1 MTVLAAYDPQ
11 SLDRAPVRF
20 AATAARFANVP
31 LVIASVRAGLTPE
44 RCIFDGLVG
53 EGLEPLRTDLETDY
67 GIAVRTRVVRASTP
81 MGVARALQRVIDAEH
96 ASLAVVGSTTRGVV
110 GRVAPGTTAQRVING
125 CACPVVVVP
134 HGHDPPPRLSV
145 IGVGF
150 VPTPEGHRALRAAAA
165 VAQMAGAELR
175 VVTVVKPGLGTD
187 ASAGP
192 ARDTVERSRA
202 HVEATLTDAIAEL
215 THDVKADGEVMVDD
229 PADALLSVSS
239 NVDLLVMGSRGY
251 GPGLAVLL
259 GGVSRR
265 LTLAA
270 RCPVLVMPR
279 GSTSALAD
287 WAARG
292 SASALA
298 DWAETAT
305 ACETYSSEVA
315 ARRAVRALTAVGV
328 PEGDVRLLVGRPVR
342 DIREEVV
349 GGFAGALDPRAP
361 VGTYMGAPCRRR
373 QGAGS
378 FVGDPD
384 RQRQG
389 SFADADTDAIAT
401 VEDGAGRSHPASRA
415 IVRRLLW
422 RSALAGGAADRVID
436 ELRAGHAV
444 VLVNAVEIAASDARA
459 RLEELAHAA

>member
-11 SLDRAPVRF
+11 TLDRAPVRF

-31 LVIASVRAGLTPE
+31 LVIAAVRAGLTPE
-44 RCIFDGLVG
+44 RCVSDGLVG

-67 GIAVRTRVVRASTP
+67 GIDVRTRVVRATTP

-192 ARDTVERSRA
+192 TRDTVERSRA
-202 HVEATLTDAIAEL
+202 RVEATLTDAIAEL

-265 LTLAA
+265 LTMAA

-279 GSTSALAD
+279 GST
-287 WAARG
+287 
-292 SASALA
+292 SALA

-378 FVGDPD
+378 FAGDPD

-401 VEDGAGRSHPASRA
+401 LEDGAGRSHPASRA

-422 RSALAGGAADRVID
+422 RSALAGAAADRVID

-444 VLVNAVEIAASDARA
+444 VLVDAGEIAASDARA

>member
-11 SLDRAPVRF
+11 TLDRAPVRF
-20 AATAARFANVP
+20 AAAAARFANVP

-44 RCIFDGLVG
+44 RCVSDGLVG
-53 EGLEPLRTDLETDY
+53 EGLEPLRADVESDY
-67 GIAVRTRVVRASTP
+67 GIDVRTRVVRASTP
-81 MGVARALQRVIDAEH
+81 MGVTRALQRVIDAEH
-96 ASLAVVGSTTRGVV
+96 AGLAVVGSTTRGVV
-110 GRVAPGTTAQRVING
+110 GRVAPGTTAQRMING
-125 CACPVVVVP
+125 CRCPVVVVP
-134 HGHDPPPRLSV
+134 HGHDPPPRLSM

-165 VAQMAGAELR
+165 VAQMAGADLR
-175 VVTVVKPGLGTD
+175 VLTVVKPGLSAD

-192 ARDTVERSRA
+192 TRDTVERSRA
-202 HVEATLTDAIAEL
+202 HVEATLTDAIADL
-215 THDVKADGEVMVDD
+215 AHGVTADGEVMVDE
-229 PADALLSVSS
+229 PADALVSVSP

-265 LTLAA
+265 VTMAA

-279 GSTSALAD
+279 
-287 WAARG
+287 
-292 SASALA
+292 ASSLA
-298 DWAETAT
+298 DWAEAAT

-315 ARRAVRALTAVGV
+315 ARRAMRALTAVGV
-328 PEGDVRLLVGRPVR
+328 PEGDVRLLIGRPLR

-349 GGFAGALDPRAP
+349 GGFAGAVDPGAP
-361 VGTYMGAPCRRR
+361 VGTYTGAPCRRR

-378 FVGDPD
+378 FAGDPD

-415 IVRRLLW
+415 VLRRLLW

-444 VLVNAVEIAASDARA
+444 VLVDAVEIAPSDARA
-459 RLEELAHAA
+459 QREESAQAA

>member
-165 VAQMAGAELR
+165 VAQMAGADLR

-265 LTLAA
+265 VTMAA

-279 GSTSALAD
+279 GSTSSLA
-287 WAARG
+287 G
-292 SASALA
+292 
-298 DWAETAT
+298 WAETET

-315 ARRAVRALTAVGV
+315 ARRAMRALTAVGV
-328 PEGDVRLLVGRPVR
+328 PEADVRLLVGRPVR

-378 FVGDPD
+378 FAGDPD

-444 VLVNAVEIAASDARA
+444 VLVDAVEIAASDARA

>member
-11 SLDRAPVRF
+11 TLDRAPVRF
-20 AATAARFANVP
+20 AAAAARFANVP
-31 LVIASVRAGLTPE
+31 LVVASVRAGLTPE
-44 RCIFDGLVG
+44 RCIADGLVG
-53 EGLEPLRTDLETDY
+53 EGLEPLRADLETDY
-67 GIAVRTRVVRASTP
+67 GIDVRTRVVRASTP
-81 MGVARALQRVIDAEH
+81 MGVAHALQRVIDAEH
-96 ASLAVVGSTTRGVV
+96 ASIAVVGSTTRGVL

-125 CACPVVVVP
+125 CACPVIVVP
-134 HGHDPPPRLSV
+134 HGYDPPPRLSV

-165 VAQMAGAELR
+165 AAQMAGADLR
-175 VVTVVKPGLGTD
+175 VLTVVKPGLGAD

-192 ARDTVERSRA
+192 TRDSVERSRA
-202 HVEATLTDAIAEL
+202 QVEATLTDAIAEL
-215 THDVKADGEVMVDD
+215 GHDVTADGEVMVDD
-229 PADALLSVSS
+229 PADALLSISS

-259 GGVSRR
+259 GAVSRR
-265 LTLAA
+265 VTMAA

-279 GSTSALAD
+279 GTTSALD
-287 WAARG
+287 
-292 SASALA
+292 

-342 DIREEVV
+342 DVREEVV
-349 GGFAGALDPRAP
+349 GGFAGAVDPRAP
-361 VGTYMGAPCRRR
+361 VGTYTGAPCRRR
-373 QGAGS
+373 QGAGN
-378 FVGDPD
+378 FAGDPD

-415 IVRRLLW
+415 VVQRLLW
-422 RSALAGGAADRVID
+422 RAALAGGAADRVID

-444 VLVNAVEIAASDARA
+444 VLVDAVEIAASDAQG
-459 RLEELAHAA
+459 RLQELTHAA

>member
-11 SLDRAPVRF
+11 TLDRAPVRF

-44 RCIFDGLVG
+44 RCVSDGLVG

-67 GIAVRTRVVRASTP
+67 GIDVRTRVVRASTP

-96 ASLAVVGSTTRGVV
+96 TSLAVVGSTTRGVV

-134 HGHDPPPRLSV
+134 HGQHPPPRLSV

-192 ARDTVERSRA
+192 TRDTVERSRA

-251 GPGLAVLL
+251 GPSLAVLL

-265 LTLAA
+265 LTMAA

-279 GSTSALAD
+279 GST
-287 WAARG
+287 
-292 SASALA
+292 SALA

-378 FVGDPD
+378 FAGDPD

-401 VEDGAGRSHPASRA
+401 LEDGAGRSHPASRA

-422 RSALAGGAADRVID
+422 RSALAGAAADRVID

-444 VLVNAVEIAASDARA
+444 VLVDAGEIAASDARA

>member
-11 SLDRAPVRF
+11 TLDRAPVRF
-20 AATAARFANVP
+20 AAAAARFANVP
-31 LVIASVRAGLTPE
+31 LVIASVRAGLTRE
-44 RCIFDGLVG
+44 RCVSDGLVG
-53 EGLEPLRTDLETDY
+53 EGLEPLRADLETDY
-67 GIAVRTRVVRASTP
+67 GIDARTRVVRASTP
-81 MGVARALQRVIDAEH
+81 MGVARALQGVIDAEH

-134 HGHDPPPRLSV
+134 DGHDPPPRLSV

-165 VAQMAGAELR
+165 VAQMAGADLR
-175 VVTVVKPGLGTD
+175 VLTVVKPGLGTD

-192 ARDTVERSRA
+192 TRDTVERSRA
-202 HVEATLTDAIAEL
+202 RVEATLTDAIAEL

-229 PADALLSVSS
+229 PVDALLSVSP
-239 NVDLLVMGSRGY
+239 NVDLLVMGSRAY

-265 LTLAA
+265 VTMAA

-279 GSTSALAD
+279 GSTS
-287 WAARG
+287 
-292 SASALA
+292 SLA
-298 DWAETAT
+298 DWAETET
-305 ACETYSSEVA
+305 ACESYSSEVA
-315 ARRAVRALTAVGV
+315 ARRAVRSLTAVGV
-328 PEGDVRLLVGRPVR
+328 PEGDVRLLIGRPVR
-342 DIREEVV
+342 EVREEVV
-349 GGFAGALDPRAP
+349 GGFAGAVDPRAP
-361 VGTYMGAPCRRR
+361 VGTYTGAPRRRR

-378 FVGDPD
+378 FAGDPD

-401 VEDGAGRSHPASRA
+401 VEDGAGRSHPASGA
-415 IVRRLLW
+415 VVRRLLW
-422 RSALAGGAADRVID
+422 RSGLAGAAADRVID

-444 VLVNAVEIAASDARA
+444 VLVDAVEIASSDARA
-459 RLEELAHAA
+459 HRKEPAHAA

>member
-11 SLDRAPVRF
+11 TLDRAPVRF
-20 AATAARFANVP
+20 AAAAARFANVP

-44 RCIFDGLVG
+44 RGVADGLVG
-53 EGLEPLRTDLETDY
+53 EGLEPLRADLESDY
-67 GIAVRTRVVRASTP
+67 GIDVRTRVVRASTP

-165 VAQMAGAELR
+165 VAQMAGADLR

-265 LTLAA
+265 LTMTA

-279 GSTSALAD
+279 GST
-287 WAARG
+287 
-292 SASALA
+292 SALA

-328 PEGDVRLLVGRPVR
+328 PEGDVRLLVGRHLR

-378 FVGDPD
+378 FAGDPD

-401 VEDGAGRSHPASRA
+401 LEDGAGRSHPASRA

-422 RSALAGGAADRVID
+422 RSALAGAAADRVID
-436 ELRAGHAV
+436 ELRAGYAV
-444 VLVNAVEIAASDARA
+444 VLVDAGEIAASDARA
-459 RLEELAHAA
+459 RLEEQAHAA

>member
-125 CACPVVVVP
+125 CTCPVVVVP

-192 ARDTVERSRA
+192 TRDTVERSRA

-265 LTLAA
+265 LTMTA

-279 GSTSALAD
+279 GST
-287 WAARG
+287 
-292 SASALA
+292 SALA

-361 VGTYMGAPCRRR
+361 VVTDMGAPCRRR

-378 FVGDPD
+378 FAGDPD

>member
-11 SLDRAPVRF
+11 TLDRAPVRF
-20 AATAARFANVP
+20 AAAAARFANVP

-44 RCIFDGLVG
+44 RCVSDGLVG

-67 GIAVRTRVVRASTP
+67 GIDVRTRVVRASTP

-165 VAQMAGAELR
+165 VAQMAGADLR

-215 THDVKADGEVMVDD
+215 THDVKADGDVMVDD

-265 LTLAA
+265 LTMAA

-279 GSTSALAD
+279 GST
-287 WAARG
+287 
-292 SASALA
+292 SALA

-328 PEGDVRLLVGRPVR
+328 PEGDVRLLVGRHVR

-378 FVGDPD
+378 FAGDPD

-401 VEDGAGRSHPASRA
+401 LEDGAGRSHPASRA

-422 RSALAGGAADRVID
+422 RSALAGAAADRVID
-436 ELRAGHAV
+436 ELRAGYAV
-444 VLVNAVEIAASDARA
+444 VLVDAGEIAASDARA
-459 RLEELAHAA
+459 RLEEQAHAA

>member
-11 SLDRAPVRF
+11 TLDRAPVRF
-20 AATAARFANVP
+20 AAAAARFANVP
-31 LVIASVRAGLTPE
+31 LVIASVRSGLTPE
-44 RCIFDGLVG
+44 RCVSDGLVG
-53 EGLEPLRTDLETDY
+53 EGLEPLRADLESDY
-67 GIAVRTRVVRASTP
+67 GIDVRTRVVRASTP

-96 ASLAVVGSTTRGVV
+96 AGLAVVGSTTRGVV
-110 GRVAPGTTAQRVING
+110 GRVAPGTTAQRMING

-134 HGHDPPPRLSV
+134 HGHGRPPRLSV

-165 VAQMAGAELR
+165 VAQMAGADLR
-175 VVTVVKPGLGTD
+175 VLTVVKPGLSAD

-192 ARDTVERSRA
+192 TRDTVERSRA
-202 HVEATLTDAIAEL
+202 HVEATLTDAIADL
-215 THDVKADGEVMVDD
+215 AHDVKAAGEVMVDD
-229 PADALLSVSS
+229 PADALVSVSP

-265 LTLAA
+265 VTMAA

-279 GSTSALAD
+279 GNTSSLT
-287 WAARG
+287 G
-292 SASALA
+292 
-298 DWAETAT
+298 WAETAT

-315 ARRAVRALTAVGV
+315 ARRAMRALTAVGV
-328 PEGDVRLLVGRPVR
+328 PEGDVRLLIGRPVR

-349 GGFAGALDPRAP
+349 GGFAGAVDPRAP
-361 VGTYMGAPCRRR
+361 VGTYMGARCRRR

-378 FVGDPD
+378 FAGDPD

-401 VEDGAGRSHPASRA
+401 VEDGAGRSHPASRSV
-415 IVRRLLW
+415 VRRLLW

-444 VLVNAVEIAASDARA
+444 VLVDAVEIAASDARA
-459 RLEELAHAA
+459 QLAELAHAA

>member
-1 MTVLAAYDPQ
+1 MTVFAAYDPQ
-11 SLDRAPVRF
+11 TLDRAPVRF
-20 AATAARFANVP
+20 AAAAARFANVP

-44 RCIFDGLVG
+44 RCVSDGLVA
-53 EGLEPLRTDLETDY
+53 EGLEPLRADLESDY
-67 GIAVRTRVVRASTP
+67 GIEVRTRVVRASTP
-81 MGVARALQRVIDAEH
+81 MGVARALQRVIEAEH
-96 ASLAVVGSTTRGVV
+96 AGLAVVGSTTRGVV
-110 GRVAPGTTAQRVING
+110 GRVAPGTTAQRMING
-125 CACPVVVVP
+125 CDCPVVVVP
-134 HGHDPPPRLSV
+134 HGDNPPPRLSV

-150 VPTPEGHRALRAAAA
+150 VPTPEGRRALSAAAA
-165 VAQMAGAELR
+165 IAQMAGADLR
-175 VVTVVKPGLGTD
+175 VLTVVKRGVSAD

-192 ARDTVERSRA
+192 TRDTVERSRA
-202 HVEATLTDAIAEL
+202 HVEATLTDAIAGL
-215 THDVKADGEVMVDD
+215 AHDVKADGEVMVDD
-229 PADALLSVSS
+229 PADALLSVSP

-265 LTLAA
+265 VTMAA

-279 GSTSALAD
+279 GSTSSLA
-287 WAARG
+287 G
-292 SASALA
+292 
-298 DWAETAT
+298 WAETET
-305 ACETYSSEVA
+305 ACETYTSEIA
-315 ARRAVRALTAVGV
+315 ARRAMRALTAVGV
-328 PEGDVRLLVGRPVR
+328 PEGDVRLLISRPVR

-349 GGFAGALDPRAP
+349 GGFAGAVDPSAP

-378 FVGDPD
+378 FAGDPD

-415 IVRRLLW
+415 VVRRLLW
-422 RSALAGGAADRVID
+422 SSALAGGAADRVID

-444 VLVNAVEIAASDARA
+444 VLVDAVEIAAGDARA
-459 RLEELAHAA
+459 QLAELAHAA

>member
-11 SLDRAPVRF
+11 TLDRAPVRF

-44 RCIFDGLVG
+44 RCVSDGLVG
-53 EGLEPLRTDLETDY
+53 EGLEPLRADLETDY
-67 GIAVRTRVVRASTP
+67 GIDVRTRVVRASTP

-134 HGHDPPPRLSV
+134 HGHNPPPRLSV

-150 VPTPEGHRALRAAAA
+150 VSTPEGHRALRAAAA
-165 VAQMAGAELR
+165 VAQMAGADLR

-192 ARDTVERSRA
+192 TRDTVERSRA
-202 HVEATLTDAIAEL
+202 HVEATLTDAIGEL
-215 THDVKADGEVMVDD
+215 AHDVKADGEVMVDD

-265 LTLAA
+265 LTMTA

-279 GSTSALAD
+279 GST
-287 WAARG
+287 
-292 SASALA
+292 SALA

-315 ARRAVRALTAVGV
+315 ARRAMRALTAVGV
-328 PEGDVRLLVGRPVR
+328 PEGDVRLLIGRPVR

-378 FVGDPD
+378 FAGDPD

-401 VEDGAGRSHPASRA
+401 LEDGAGRSHPASRA

-422 RSALAGGAADRVID
+422 RSALAGAAADRVID
-436 ELRAGHAV
+436 ELRAGYAV
-444 VLVNAVEIAASDARA
+444 VLVDAGEIAASDARA
-459 RLEELAHAA
+459 RLEEQAHAA

>member
-11 SLDRAPVRF
+11 TLDRAPVRF
-20 AATAARFANVP
+20 AAAAARFANVP

-44 RCIFDGLVG
+44 RCVSDGLVG
-53 EGLEPLRTDLETDY
+53 EGLEPLRADLESDY
-67 GIAVRTRVVRASTP
+67 GIDVRTRVVRASTP

-96 ASLAVVGSTTRGVV
+96 AGLAVVGSTTRGVV
-110 GRVAPGTTAQRVING
+110 GRVAPGTTAQRMING

-134 HGHDPPPRLSV
+134 HGHGPPPRLSV

-150 VPTPEGHRALRAAAA
+150 VPTPEGHRALRAAAT
-165 VAQMAGAELR
+165 VAQMAGADLR
-175 VVTVVKPGLGTD
+175 VLTVVKPGLSAD

-192 ARDTVERSRA
+192 TRDTVERSRA
-202 HVEATLTDAIAEL
+202 HVEATLTDAIADL
-215 THDVKADGEVMVDD
+215 AHDVKADGEVMVDD
-229 PADALLSVSS
+229 PADALVSVSR

-265 LTLAA
+265 ITMAA
-270 RCPVLVMPR
+270 RCPVLVIPR
-279 GSTSALAD
+279 GSTSSLA
-287 WAARG
+287 G
-292 SASALA
+292 
-298 DWAETAT
+298 WAETET

-315 ARRAVRALTAVGV
+315 ARRAMRALTAVGV
-328 PEGDVRLLVGRPVR
+328 PEGDVRLLIGRPVR

-349 GGFAGALDPRAP
+349 GGFAGAVDPRAP

-378 FVGDPD
+378 FAGDPD

-415 IVRRLLW
+415 VVRRLLW

-444 VLVNAVEIAASDARA
+444 VLLDAVEIAASDARA
-459 RLEELAHAA
+459 QLEELAHAA

>member
-1 MTVLAAYDPQ
+1 MTVFAAYDPQ
-11 SLDRAPVRF
+11 TLDRAPVRF
-20 AATAARFANVP
+20 AAAAARFANVP

-44 RCIFDGLVG
+44 RCVSDGLVG
-53 EGLEPLRTDLETDY
+53 EGLEPLRADLESDY
-67 GIAVRTRVVRASTP
+67 GIDVRTRVVRASTP

-96 ASLAVVGSTTRGVV
+96 AGLAVVGSTTRGVV
-110 GRVAPGTTAQRVING
+110 GRVAPGTTAQRMING
-125 CACPVVVVP
+125 CDCPVVVVP
-134 HGHDPPPRLSV
+134 HGDNPPPRLSV

-150 VPTPEGHRALRAAAA
+150 VPTPEGRRALSAAAA
-165 VAQMAGAELR
+165 IAQMAGADLR
-175 VVTVVKPGLGTD
+175 VLTVVKRWGSAD

-192 ARDTVERSRA
+192 TRDTVECSRA
-202 HVEATLTDAIAEL
+202 HVEATLTDAIAGL
-215 THDVKADGEVMVDD
+215 AHDVKADGEVMVDD
-229 PADALLSVSS
+229 PADALLSVSP

-265 LTLAA
+265 VTMAA

-279 GSTSALAD
+279 GNTSSLAD
-287 WAARG
+287 WAA
-292 SASALA
+292 
-298 DWAETAT
+298 TAT

-378 FVGDPD
+378 FAGDPD

>member
-1 MTVLAAYDPQ
+1 MTVFAAYDPQ
-11 SLDRAPVRF
+11 TLDRAPVRF
-20 AATAARFANVP
+20 AAAAAQFANVP

-44 RCIFDGLVG
+44 RCVSDGLVA
-53 EGLEPLRTDLETDY
+53 EGLEPLRADLESDY
-67 GIAVRTRVVRASTP
+67 GIEVRTRVVRASTP
-81 MGVARALQRVIDAEH
+81 MGVARALQRVIEAEH
-96 ASLAVVGSTTRGVV
+96 AGLAVVGSTTRGVV
-110 GRVAPGTTAQRVING
+110 GRVAPGTTAQRMING
-125 CACPVVVVP
+125 CDCPVVVVP
-134 HGHDPPPRLSV
+134 HGDNPSPRLSV

-150 VPTPEGHRALRAAAA
+150 VPTPEGRRALSAAAA
-165 VAQMAGAELR
+165 IAQMAGADLR
-175 VVTVVKPGLGTD
+175 VLTVVKRGVSAD

-192 ARDTVERSRA
+192 TRDTVERSRA
-202 HVEATLTDAIAEL
+202 HVEATLTDAIAGL
-215 THDVKADGEVMVDD
+215 AHDVKADGEVMVDD
-229 PADALLSVSS
+229 PADALLSVSP

-265 LTLAA
+265 VTMAA

-279 GSTSALAD
+279 GNTSSLAD
-287 WAARG
+287 WAA
-292 SASALA
+292 
-298 DWAETAT
+298 TAT

-315 ARRAVRALTAVGV
+315 ARRAMRALTAVGV
-328 PEGDVRLLVGRPVR
+328 PEADVRLLVGRPVR

-378 FVGDPD
+378 FAGDPD

>member
-11 SLDRAPVRF
+11 TLDRAPVRF
-20 AATAARFANVP
+20 AAAAARFANVP

-44 RCIFDGLVG
+44 RCVFDGLVG
-53 EGLEPLRTDLETDY
+53 EGLEPLRAALETDY
-67 GIAVRTRVVRASTP
+67 GIDVRTRVVRASTP

-134 HGHDPPPRLSV
+134 HGHGPPPRLSV

-165 VAQMAGAELR
+165 IAQMAGADLR
-175 VVTVVKPGLGTD
+175 VLTVVKPGLSAD

-192 ARDTVERSRA
+192 TRDTVERSRA
-202 HVEATLTDAIAEL
+202 HVEATLTDAIADL
-215 THDVKADGEVMVDD
+215 AHDVKADGEVMVDD
-229 PADALLSVSS
+229 PADALVSVSP

-265 LTLAA
+265 VTMAA

-279 GSTSALAD
+279 GSTSSLA
-287 WAARG
+287 G
-292 SASALA
+292 
-298 DWAETAT
+298 WAETET

-315 ARRAVRALTAVGV
+315 ARRAMRALTAVGV
-328 PEGDVRLLVGRPVR
+328 PEGDVRLLDRP
-342 DIREEVV
+342 
-349 GGFAGALDPRAP
+349 
-361 VGTYMGAPCRRR
+361 
-373 QGAGS
+373 S
-378 FVGDPD
+378 
-384 RQRQG
+384 
-389 SFADADTDAIAT
+389 
-401 VEDGAGRSHPASRA
+401 
-415 IVRRLLW
+415 
-422 RSALAGGAADRVID
+422 
-436 ELRAGHAV
+436 RAGHPRGSRRRIRRRRGPESAGRD
-444 VLVNAVEIAASDARA
+444 LHGRPMPAPPGR
-459 RLEELAHAA
+459 RELRRRSRPPATGFLRRC

>member
-11 SLDRAPVRF
+11 TLDRAPVRF
-20 AATAARFANVP
+20 AAAAARFANVP

-44 RCIFDGLVG
+44 RCVFDGLVG
-53 EGLEPLRTDLETDY
+53 EGLEPLRAALETDY
-67 GIAVRTRVVRASTP
+67 GIDVRTRVVRASTP
-81 MGVARALQRVIDAEH
+81 MGVARALQRVIAAER
-96 ASLAVVGSTTRGVV
+96 AGLAVVGSTTRGVV

-134 HGHDPPPRLSV
+134 HGHDPPPGLSV

-165 VAQMAGAELR
+165 VAQMAGADLR
-175 VVTVVKPGLGTD
+175 VLSVVKPGSGPD

-192 ARDTVERSRA
+192 TRDTVERSRA
-202 HVEATLTDAIAEL
+202 HAQATLTDAIGEL
-215 THDVKADGEVMVDD
+215 AHDVKADGEVMVAD
-229 PADALLSVSS
+229 PADALLSVSQ

-265 LTLAA
+265 VTMAA

-279 GSTSALAD
+279 GSTSSLAG
-287 WAARG
+287 R
-292 SASALA
+292 
-298 DWAETAT
+298 AETET

-315 ARRAVRALTAVGV
+315 ARRAMRALTAVGV
-328 PEGDVRLLVGRPVR
+328 PEGDVRLLIGRPVR

-349 GGFAGALDPRAP
+349 GGFAGAVDPRAP

-378 FVGDPD
+378 FAGDPD
-384 RQRQG
+384 RRRQG

-415 IVRRLLW
+415 VVRRLLW
-422 RSALAGGAADRVID
+422 RSALAGGAVDRVID

-444 VLVNAVEIAASDARA
+444 VLVDAVEIAASDARA
-459 RLEELAHAA
+459 QLEEVAHAA

>member
-1 MTVLAAYDPQ
+1 
-11 SLDRAPVRF
+11 
-20 AATAARFANVP
+20 
-31 LVIASVRAGLTPE
+31 
-44 RCIFDGLVG
+44 
-53 EGLEPLRTDLETDY
+53 
-67 GIAVRTRVVRASTP
+67 
-81 MGVARALQRVIDAEH
+81 
-96 ASLAVVGSTTRGVV
+96 
-110 GRVAPGTTAQRVING
+110 
-125 CACPVVVVP
+125 VVVVP

-150 VPTPEGHRALRAAAA
+150 VPTPEGQHALRTAAA
-165 VAQMAGAELR
+165 VAQMAGADLR
-175 VVTVVKPGLGTD
+175 VLSVVKPGLGAD

-192 ARDTVERSRA
+192 TRDTVERSRA

-215 THDVKADGEVMVDD
+215 THDVTADGEVMVDD

-265 LTLAA
+265 VTMGA

-279 GSTSALAD
+279 GHTSSLPE
-287 WAARG
+287 
-292 SASALA
+292 
-298 DWAETAT
+298 WAETAS

-328 PEGDVRLLVGRPVR
+328 PEGDVRLLIGRPVR
-342 DIREEVV
+342 DVREEVV
-349 GGFAGALDPRAP
+349 GGFAGAVD
-361 VGTYMGAPCRRR
+361 
-373 QGAGS
+373 
-378 FVGDPD
+378 D

-401 VEDGAGRSHPASRA
+401 VEDGAGSTHAASGA
-415 IVRRLLW
+415 VVRRLLC
-422 RSALAGGAADRVID
+422 RSGLVGAAAGRAID

-444 VLVNAVEIAASDARA
+444 VLVAAVEIAASDVRA
-459 RLEELAHAA
+459 RLKEPAHAA

>member
-11 SLDRAPVRF
+11 TLDRAPVRF

-44 RCIFDGLVG
+44 RCVSDGLVG

-67 GIAVRTRVVRASTP
+67 GIDVRTRVVRASTP

-165 VAQMAGAELR
+165 VAQMAGADLR

-265 LTLAA
+265 LTMTA

-279 GSTSALAD
+279 GST
-287 WAARG
+287 
-292 SASALA
+292 SALA

-328 PEGDVRLLVGRPVR
+328 PEGDVRLLVGRHVR

-378 FVGDPD
+378 FAGDPD

-401 VEDGAGRSHPASRA
+401 LEDGAGRSHPASRA

-422 RSALAGGAADRVID
+422 RSALAGAAADRVID
-436 ELRAGHAV
+436 ELRAGYAV
-444 VLVNAVEIAASDARA
+444 VLVDAGEIAASDARA
-459 RLEELAHAA
+459 RLEEHAHAA

>member
-11 SLDRAPVRF
+11 TLDRAPVRF
-20 AATAARFANVP
+20 AAAAARFANVP

-44 RCIFDGLVG
+44 RCVSDGLVG
-53 EGLEPLRTDLETDY
+53 EGLEPLRADLESDY
-67 GIAVRTRVVRASTP
+67 GIEVRTRVVRASTP
-81 MGVARALQRVIDAEH
+81 MGVARALQRVIEAEH
-96 ASLAVVGSTTRGVV
+96 AGLAVVGSTTRGVV
-110 GRVAPGTTAQRVING
+110 GRVAPGTTAQRMING
-125 CACPVVVVP
+125 CDCPVVVVP
-134 HGHDPPPRLSV
+134 HGDNPPPRLSV

-150 VPTPEGHRALRAAAA
+150 VPTPEGRRALSAAAA
-165 VAQMAGAELR
+165 IAQMAGADLR
-175 VVTVVKPGLGTD
+175 VLTVVKRGVSAD

-192 ARDTVERSRA
+192 TRDTVERSRA
-202 HVEATLTDAIAEL
+202 HVEATLTDAIAGL
-215 THDVKADGEVMVDD
+215 AHDVKADGEVMVDD
-229 PADALLSVSS
+229 PADALLSVSP

-265 LTLAA
+265 VTMAA

-279 GSTSALAD
+279 GSTSSLA
-287 WAARG
+287 G
-292 SASALA
+292 
-298 DWAETAT
+298 WAETET
-305 ACETYSSEVA
+305 ACETYTSEIA
-315 ARRAVRALTAVGV
+315 ARRAMRALTAVGV
-328 PEGDVRLLVGRPVR
+328 PEGDVRLLISRPVR

-349 GGFAGALDPRAP
+349 GGFAGAVDPSAP

-378 FVGDPD
+378 FAGDPD

-389 SFADADTDAIAT
+389 SFADTDTDAIAT

-415 IVRRLLW
+415 VVRRLLW
-422 RSALAGGAADRVID
+422 SSALAGGAADRVID

-444 VLVNAVEIAASDARA
+444 VLVDAVEIAAGDARA
-459 RLEELAHAA
+459 QLAELAHAA

>member
-1 MTVLAAYDPQ
+1 
-11 SLDRAPVRF
+11 
-20 AATAARFANVP
+20 
-31 LVIASVRAGLTPE
+31 
-44 RCIFDGLVG
+44 
-53 EGLEPLRTDLETDY
+53 
-67 GIAVRTRVVRASTP
+67 
-81 MGVARALQRVIDAEH
+81 
-96 ASLAVVGSTTRGVV
+96 
-110 GRVAPGTTAQRVING
+110 
-125 CACPVVVVP
+125 VVVVP

-192 ARDTVERSRA
+192 TRDTVERSRA

-270 RCPVLVMPR
+270 RCPVLVMP
-279 GSTSALAD
+279 
-287 WAARG
+287 RG

-378 FVGDPD
+378 FAGDPD